1 MYCLKYDKIGLT
13 HDCFSGPDKYVFVC
27 VCVCARARARA
38 RVCVHTQI
46 YEMSR
51 YTLAD
56 K

>member
-13 HDCFSGPDKYVFVC
+13 HDCFSGLDKYVFVC
-27 VCVCARARARA
+27 VCV
-38 RVCVHTQI
+38 HTQI
-46 YEMSR
+46 YEISR